1 MTEDEYKKFAVEAFK
16 EIEKFTRAF
25 INNDSIRIVNDDKL
39 TDMNTHTYSVNYILN
54 QIAIKAKNYADT
66 FAH

>member
-1 MTEDEYKKFAVEAFK
+1 MEADNCNGYAVEAFK
-16 EIEKFTRAF
+16 DIEKFTRAF